1 MNNSIEE
8 FRKIISK
15 GKKNN
20 TYKFALAKFLL
31 DYSKECQEIKDT
43 KIEYRVI
50 AKYFLD
56 YYWEQVCKHNIKQVS
71 SNQNTPIVVTIIQ
84 DYCDKESINRS
95 EIVKEI
101 AQKCFKDVIPRFQ
114 YQNGTFYRHYHE
126 VQNRGYKMPLDEKRY
141 ICLFKESIELF
152 RDNYEMLSDEV
163 LGELERFLRKSNSEV
178 DFSIKNI
185 NKIGKY

>member
-1 MNNSIEE
+1 MNNNIEE

-15 GKKNN
+15 SKKNN

-50 AKYFLD
+50 AQYFLD

-84 DYCDKESINRS
+84 DYCDKESINRG
-95 EIVKEI
+95 EIVQEI
-101 AQKCFKDVIPRFQ
+101 AKKCFKDVIPRFQ

-152 RDNYEMLSDEV
+152 RDNYEVLCDEV
-163 LGELERFLRKSNSEV
+163 LGELERFLGKSNFI
-178 DFSIKNI
+178 DIRG
-185 NKIGKY
+185 KIDEI